1 MARSFY
7 VILSIFFL
15 SFYYVSGALFGCLVP
30 FTLFNKI
37 LVENPGVTRMISI
50 PCFPPLTKPFA
61 PPLFCNSL
69 RHETCHCHHKDHRS
83 RTLGAAAPDRRLLC
97 NREHEPK
104 RLHRIHM
111 ERRRV
116 RVGGSRLPSQVEL
129 GSSEAHHPQQ
139 TSHRRGQGTLHW
151 PASGSERAS
160 STIRRGQY
168 LPCISP
174 SLRAD
179 DSSAPG
185 EA

>member
-50 PCFPPLTKPFA
+50 PCFPPLPKPFA

-83 RTLGAAAPDRRLLC
+83 RTLGASVQLLQIDGYSATESMSQKDYIGSTW
-97 NREHEPK
+97 NVDGYEWE
-104 RLHRIHM
+104 
-111 ERRRV
+111 V
-116 RVGGSRLPSQVEL
+116 RVYPEYDYSRSSWVALRLIILSKPRTVEVRAHFTGRLVDPSGRLQP
-129 GSSEAHHPQQ
+129 SEGDSISHVFHH
-139 TSHRRGQGTLHW
+139 R
-151 PASGSERAS
+151 
-160 STIRRGQY
+160 
-168 LPCISP
+168 
-174 SLRAD
+174 
-179 DSSAPG
+179 
-185 EA
+185 